1 MSMKSIVRFAV
12 TAVLVLIACVV
23 VWNIWVYYEV
33 APRTRDGRIRADVVT
48 VAADVAGRVVDVAVH
63 DDQTVRKGDVL
74 FRIDPARY
82 RIAVQQAE
90 GALEDARA
98 TMEQAKRD
106 AARYDKLGVN
116 IASVQQHEQ
125 AATAAAKAAAGY
137 EEAKAAL
144 ALAQLNLAR
153 TTVKAPVN
161 GIVTDLSLQS
171 GDYVAGGSP
180 VVAMV
185 DSDSFYAVGY
195 FEETKLSGIKVGDPV
210 KVTLMGERQPLYG
223 HVTGIAAA
231 ITDPSRT
238 TNAQL
243 LPDVNP
249 SFTWVRLAQRIP
261 VRIALD
267 HPPQSLRL
275 VAGRTASVEVLSK

>member
-1 MSMKSIVRFAV
+1 MSMKSIVRFVV

-90 GALEDARA
+90 GALEDAKA

-171 GDYVAGGSP
+171 GDYVAAGSP
-180 VVAMV
+180 AVAMV

>member
-48 VAADVAGRVVDVAVH
+48 VAADVAGRVVDVVVH

-171 GDYVAGGSP
+171 GDYVAAGSP

>member
-1 MSMKSIVRFAV
+1 MSMKSIVRFIV

-48 VAADVAGRVVDVAVH
+48 VAADVAGRVVDVVVH

-171 GDYVAGGSP
+171 GDYVAAGSP